1 MKVSLSCLLC
11 WLVVTG
17 AHAQYL
23 VAPTPSNDFNALYPT
38 LKSVFLPLAGLYLL
52 CQLVITLVQLLTAY
66 SLKKQILSAT
76 VPENVVT
83 QLIPGPQ
90 DERNSVIRRI
100 ALLTST
106 GVGLVFSNWALP
118 WGINSIVI
126 LLFST
131 AAGYLS
137 YYLYLV
143 RQAK

>member
-1 MKVSLSCLLC
+1 MRVSLLCLLC

-17 AHAQYL
+17 AHAQP
-23 VAPTPSNDFNALYPT
+23 VAVPAAANDVTALYPT

-52 CQLVITLVQLLTAY
+52 CQLVITIIQLLTAY
-66 SLKKQILSAT
+66 LLKKQILSAT
-76 VPENVVT
+76 VPENVVA
-83 QLIPGPQ
+83 QLVPGPQ
-90 DERNSVIRRI
+90 DERNSVVRRI

-118 WGINSIVI
+118 WGVNSIII

-137 YYLYLV
+137 YYLYLL